1 MHTRT
6 QTTMP
11 ICMHAC
17 VHVCMLRTYVRTCI
31 HTSIRTC
38 MHAYIRTCI
47 YTYIHV
53 CLSVCLPEK
62 GEALVCMFVCIYQ
75 IYIRIYIVDG
85 FLSQRTGPVRPT
97 VSHNLHT
104 SQTRCI
110 FDIKASPSFILFSYC
125 SWYARF
131 RMWSTFSTNSCVNLW
146 LGSTRAMTTNEAT
159 DERQQTRRARWWMVR
174 QQTRRARWWKARRA
188 EENTFGCARSKTG
201 IVLQQN
207 GRAMADNAM
216 CTAWRA
222 RGEIAGT

>member
-1 MHTRT
+1 MQKVVRKYIRDPRCLTDLVRCVIIHKEVPFNHIFQRRACARMHTRT

-125 SWYARF
+125 S
-131 RMWSTFSTNSCVNLW
+131 
-146 LGSTRAMTTNEAT
+146 
-159 DERQQTRRARWWMVR
+159 
-174 QQTRRARWWKARRA
+174 
-188 EENTFGCARSKTG
+188 
-201 IVLQQN
+201 
-207 GRAMADNAM
+207 
-216 CTAWRA
+216 
-222 RGEIAGT
+222 